1 MTLSELMASY
11 TVDTDY
17 AGIVNTDDFVLAIDP
32 DPTATEATADSDYLV
47 VEKGIEG
54 QDSAMNGETSDKKY
68 LRAGTSTI
76 KTGQQ
81 RTFSISG
88 DRYIGDPAQDYL
100 IGTKHLHGND
110 CVTNYVYFDVKTGK
124 GEKGQ
129 VSIIVNNDGGGT
141 AGSPATVA
149 VDLKQYGAMT
159 NTAYSYSAI

>member
-11 TVDTDY
+11 TPDSSFE
-17 AGIVNTDDFVLAIDP
+17 GIVNTDDYVLAVDP
-32 DPTATEATADSDYLV
+32 DPTATTATEESAYLV

-81 RTFSISG
+81 RTFSITG
-88 DRYIGDPAQDYL
+88 DRYVGDPAQDYL
-100 IGTKHLHGND
+100 LGTKHKYGND
-110 CVTNYVYFDVKTGK
+110 CITNYVYFDVKTGK

-129 VSIIVNNDGGGT
+129 VSIIVNSDGDGT
-141 AGSPATVA
+141 AGSPATIA
-149 VDLKQYGAMT
+149 IDLKQFGSLIDDDYE
-159 NTAYSYSAI
+159 YSVS